1 MPQTSLRA
9 LAVFALLISAPAAAQ
24 TTEVAL
30 GGLRTD
36 PDAPVQI
43 TADRLQAD
51 QDAGTAVF
59 TGDVV
64 VVQGEMVMAAP
75 RVEVFY
81 AADGSGTLDRVH
93 ATGGVTLTSPGDA
106 AEGEDAVYTP
116 ADTTVVMTGNVLL
129 TQGTTTLAGQM
140 LTADLSQG
148 TGVMEGRVSMLIPAE
163 AEAGQD

>member
-1 MPQTSLRA
+1 MPHTHLLA
-9 LAVFALLISAPAAAQ
+9 LGLAALLAAAPAAAQ
-24 TTEVAL
+24 TTEISL

-43 TADRLQAD
+43 TADRLEAD
-51 QDAGTAVF
+51 QDSGTAVF

-64 VVQGEMVMAAP
+64 VIQGQMVMAAP

-81 AADGSGTLDRVH
+81 AADGSGTLERVH
-93 ATGGVTLTSPGDA
+93 ATGGVTLTSDAEA

-116 ADTTVVMTGNVLL
+116 ADTTVVMTGDVLL

>member
-1 MPQTSLRA
+1 MPQAHFRA
-9 LAVFALLISAPAAAQ
+9 LSLVALLAATPAAAQ
-24 TTEVAL
+24 TTEVSL

-43 TADRLQAD
+43 TADRLVAD

-64 VVQGEMVMAAP
+64 VVQGQMVMAAP

-81 AADGSGTLDRVH
+81 AADGSGTLERVH
-93 ATGGVTLTSPGDA
+93 ASGGVTLTSEAEA

-116 ADTTVVMTGNVLL
+116 ADSTVVMTGSVLL
-129 TQGTTTLAGQM
+129 TQGSTTLAGEM
-140 LTADLSQG
+140 LTADLGQG

-163 AEAGQD
+163 PEAGQD